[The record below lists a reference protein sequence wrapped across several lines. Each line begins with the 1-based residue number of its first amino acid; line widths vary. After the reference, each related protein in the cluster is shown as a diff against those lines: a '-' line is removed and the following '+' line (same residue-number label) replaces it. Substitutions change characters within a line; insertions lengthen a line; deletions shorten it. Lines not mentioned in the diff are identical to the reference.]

1 MDCSGTGQVAQTG
14 QSWRAKPPIGK
25 TESHPPRDVGPGSW
39 RSCPDRARRRAKK
52 SGATQGS
59 QEITLDGHPRL
70 APDRGA
76 SHQHQGDRG
85 AQIVLMEAEG
95 LAQQPAGARPLDRLA
110 HLAPSHH
117 TQLRGRPAR
126 QADPVR
132 DETSTHNATPALADI
147 GKLTGAA
154 KARLARQGQGRCS
167 LDSHSKK
174 TVGRRQT
181 RRRGRNLAPSRK
193 SRRPSRCPARLPPPL
208 AGARGSDGGQ
218 PLASDPAAARQ
229 DRPASFACVAGQKT
243 VLAFQSNLRWLVLT
257 FHANAIAVPHP
268 GPHGKSRCH
277 RGLRRVRSISKR
289 RDNTS
294 EPGCVK
300 RVRRPPGGSGA
311 SDSCRYSV
319 AR

>member
-14 QSWRAKPPIGK
+14 QSWRATPPIGK

-110 HLAPSHH
+110 HLAPGHH

-132 DETSTHNATPALADI
+132 DETSAHNATPALADI

-154 KARLARQGQGRCS
+154 KARLARQGQGRWS

-181 RRRGRNLAPSRK
+181 RRRGRNLARRGRASAQADARHGFPHPSPERAAQTGVNRLRPTRRRRARIARPRLLALRARK
-193 SRRPSRCPARLPPPL
+193 PCWRFRRIFDGWYWRFMQMRSLCRTPAR
-208 AGARGSDGGQ
+208 
-218 PLASDPAAARQ
+218 
-229 DRPASFACVAGQKT
+229 T
-243 VLAFQSNLRWLVLT
+243 
-257 FHANAIAVPHP
+257 ANPVAIAVCAGYVP
-268 GPHGKSRCH
+268 SQ
-277 RGLRRVRSISKR
+277 RGATIPANRVASSA
-289 RDNTS
+289 
-294 EPGCVK
+294 CAV
-300 RVRRPPGGSGA
+300 PPAVPVHLTVVGIL
-311 SDSCRYSV
+311 
-319 AR
+319 